1 MSAELPGRKY
11 VSRKKR
17 TSKRE
22 GSLTPDQCALVKEGY
37 SMSERD
43 SGESLLHTVKEQLS
57 MYEKV
62 VDLDKRL
69 TLVESCVAD
78 LKDLPDIVNA
88 LQTTL
93 SDKLSVI
100 AIQLSV
106 SGIQTKITWALLTLV
121 LSSVVGLS
129 FYIIRNGIIVP

>member
-1 MSAELPGRKY
+1 
-11 VSRKKR
+11 
-17 TSKRE
+17 
-22 GSLTPDQCALVKEGY
+22 
-37 SMSERD
+37 MSERG
-43 SGESLLHTVKEQLS
+43 SGELLLHNVKEQLD